1 MNFDEPSGKLTEFD
15 TRQKWQTQT
24 QLPLVF
30 LKNKFMPLDTYIY
43 HLHERDSLGEKGKAG
58 LLKINFPMKILT
70 IGTWNRLYNKQAFNL
85 LLLDRDKTLRCAC
98 VWLAKPF

>member
-1 MNFDEPSGKLTEFD
+1 M
-15 TRQKWQTQT
+15 
-24 QLPLVF
+24 F